1 MHKSSSQTF
10 LYQYIYPFLFPI
22 GVCVNMYI
30 LYGRGD
36 EQSIRFAHA
45 TLIMFLG
52 VSYFIIQMPLRLRKI
67 ETTET
72 GLIVKG
78 FRNNITID
86 YKNIEWLTRFDL
98 TAPWFVT
105 IKYRDPATGEAKKM
119 AFIPKQKNT
128 QPFGDDPMTVYIKEQ
143 IAIHNPL
150 YAKENTPS
158 KVKNIIILAGL
169 CVPIMFLFIY
179 ARNGFISL

>member
-22 GVCVNMYI
+22 GVGVNMYI

-45 TLIMFLG
+45 TLIMFLCL
-52 VSYFIIQMPLRLRKI
+52 SCFIIQMPLRLRKI

-78 FRNNITID
+78 FRNKITID

-105 IKYRDPATGEAKKM
+105 IKYRDPATSEAKKI
-119 AFIPKQKNT
+119 AFIPNQKTKQLVC
-128 QPFGDDPMTVYIKEQ
+128 DDPMTIYIKEQ
-143 IAIHNPL
+143 IALHNPL
-150 YAKENTPS
+150 YSIENTPS

-169 CVPIMFLFIY
+169 CVPVMLLFFY
-179 ARNGFISL
+179 ARNGFVNF